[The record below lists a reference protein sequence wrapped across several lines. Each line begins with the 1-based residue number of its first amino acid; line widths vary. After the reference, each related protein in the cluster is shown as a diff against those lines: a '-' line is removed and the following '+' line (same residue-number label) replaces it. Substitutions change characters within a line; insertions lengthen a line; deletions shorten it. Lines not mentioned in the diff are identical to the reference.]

1 MMKIVH
7 APKKTPLP
15 GRLWI
20 LLRKP
25 MVSGLLVVVPVGIT
39 VFVLKLLYDFTAGQL
54 APIVRTY
61 VDPIPDHTSPIV
73 AIFLLLVM
81 VYFVGMITA
90 AVVGRKL
97 IALVERIIQSIPF
110 VKSVYGAS
118 KQIVQALYF
127 KNKPAE
133 PKTPA
138 IVEFPR
144 PGMKSIGFVLGKV
157 HFHDGRLFYRVFIPT
172 TPNITVG
179 LLQLMAPEDVYKCE
193 LSIDEA
199 VKIVVSGG
207 LLGPDEMTLTPAS
220 QAPLE
225 PATVQD
231 DDWDDWDD
239 DEDD

>member
-1 MMKIVH
+1 M
-7 APKKTPLP
+7 
-15 GRLWI
+15 
-20 LLRKP
+20 
-25 MVSGLLVVVPVGIT
+25 
-39 VFVLKLLYDFTAGQL
+39 
-54 APIVRTY
+54 
-61 VDPIPDHTSPIV
+61 
-73 AIFLLLVM
+73 
-81 VYFVGMITA
+81 
-90 AVVGRKL
+90 
-97 IALVERIIQSIPF
+97 
-110 VKSVYGAS
+110 
-118 KQIVQALYF
+118 
-127 KNKPAE
+127 
-133 PKTPA
+133 
-138 IVEFPR
+138 
-144 PGMKSIGFVLGKV
+144 LGKV